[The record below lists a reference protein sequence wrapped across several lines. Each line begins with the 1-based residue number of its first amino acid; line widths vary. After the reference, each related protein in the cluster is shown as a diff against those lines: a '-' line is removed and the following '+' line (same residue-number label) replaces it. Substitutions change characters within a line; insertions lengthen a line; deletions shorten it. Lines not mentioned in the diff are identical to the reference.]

1 MPPRP
6 WKGKLLSLTVLAFPL
21 EKKYGDIEQPNS
33 KYCAPHSSYMDTCF
47 VSLSLQRR
55 TSMLSWGPEQCRK
68 WCRCNETA
76 ISLKAGCQ
84 LFLRYITRTSALEME
99 NFEAAKARII
109 EVSITCQ
116 LLVMESDPLVS
127 HPSHSTF

>member
-1 MPPRP
+1 MQIKRNGAWSRLTLVAVLHMHVTWSYALIVPPWRI
-6 WKGKLLSLTVLAFPL
+6 
-21 EKKYGDIEQPNS
+21 GDW
-33 KYCAPHSSYMDTCF
+33 
-47 VSLSLQRR
+47 
-55 TSMLSWGPEQCRK
+55 TSVQDLNNERK

-109 EVSITCQ
+109 EVSSTCQ
-116 LLVMESDPLVS
+116 VLGLEYHTRLSYP
-127 HPSHSTF
+127 PSHQSPLLCGISA